1 MIDDKFIINNE
12 NIEKII
18 NSPAILFIMTALF
31 RFVVN
36 ELRDDAELQ
45 ENYYSKYV
53 DGLVNVPNHRL
64 KYKTIDIDKIKKLDY
79 GDIILNFID
88 EIEDYFPNADYGNL
102 INNINDLKV
111 KKTINKSCGGFY
123 EPTNNTLR
131 YNKKFMS
138 INSKEILYHELLH
151 VASTFFQDGMIY
163 SGFSQANVKTKDF
176 HGTGINEGYTQLL
189 VQRIYM
195 PYTYIDAY
203 QYEIRI
209 AQDIERIVGQEKM
222 QDLYFKSDLP
232 GLVEELRKYANKID
246 IIRFINEVDFMNK
259 YKYEKLNKQYNY
271 MIMECNNNINDF
283 LTNTIMR
290 KEKTFKKTR

>member
-1 MIDDKFIINNE
+1 MIQDKINLDGE
-12 NIEKII
+12 DLEQII
-18 NSPAILFIMTALF
+18 NSPIMVLAMVAVF
-31 RFVVN
+31 RMVVN

-45 ENYYSKYV
+45 ENYYSKYI

-79 GDIILNFID
+79 GDFILNFID
-88 EIEDYFPNADYGNL
+88 EIEKCFPNVDYGNL

-123 EPTNNTLR
+123 EPTNNTLC

-176 HGTGINEGYTQLL
+176 YGRGINEGYTQLL

-203 QYEIRI
+203 QYEIKI
-209 AQDIERIVGQEKM
+209 AQGIERIVGQEKM

-246 IIRFINEVDFMNK
+246 IIRFINEVDFMN
-259 YKYEKLNKQYNY
+259 
-271 MIMECNNNINDF
+271 I
-283 LTNTIMR
+283 
-290 KEKTFKKTR
+290 